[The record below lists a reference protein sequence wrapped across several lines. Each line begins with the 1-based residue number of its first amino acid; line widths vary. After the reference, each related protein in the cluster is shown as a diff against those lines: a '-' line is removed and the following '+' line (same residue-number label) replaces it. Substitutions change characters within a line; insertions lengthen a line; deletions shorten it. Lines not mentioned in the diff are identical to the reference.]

1 MNDLKLNKQ
10 NKGNYVS
17 ATTLDNYYTKE
28 QTSAAT
34 AIQEALNCKQ
44 DTGNY
49 ALKSDLISGYSEDD
63 LVGLIKKL
71 DEKITKLEN
80 K

>member
-10 NKGNYVS
+10 NK
-17 ATTLDNYYTKE
+17 
-28 QTSAAT
+28 
-34 AIQEALNCKQ
+34 
-44 DTGNY
+44 GNY